1 VNSVDFSIPTLGPCK
16 IPSPIHLSREKGDF
30 ISDYVL
36 DSQRVAYQIDVDLSQ
51 SSPSQSPDLLEVA
64 GPRERVYFD
73 PAKVCAAIVTCGGLC
88 PGLNDVIRS
97 IVLCLWHRHGVRRVL
112 GIQYGYRGFLEEFGF
127 QPIDLTL
134 DHVRDIH
141 KQGGT
146 ILGSSRGY
154 GDRTADIVDY
164 LEANGINQLFVIGGD
179 GTQKGALAI
188 SQEVIRRGHKIA
200 VVGVPKTIDND
211 LSFVQR
217 SFGFETSVSM
227 AVDAVYGAHTEAIGA
242 YNGVGLVKLMGRE
255 SGFIAAQTTL
265 ACNDVN
271 FVLIPE
277 VPFSLGGEN
286 GFLYHLERRLRHRH
300 HAVIVVA
307 EGAGQNL
314 MENAQQGEDESGNKT
329 LGDVGV
335 YLKNRISQHFAS
347 RSMEVGVKY
356 IDPSYMIRSAP
367 ANANDS
373 VYCTRLGAHA
383 VHAAMSGRLGLI
395 VSLMHDRFVHVP
407 IKMAVSERN
416 AIDPEG
422 TLWRD
427 VVEATGQPGIMSS

>member
-1 VNSVDFSIPTLGPCK
+1 VNSFDFSIPTLGPCR
-16 IPSPIHLSREKGDF
+16 IPSPIHLSTEKGDF
-30 ISDYVL
+30 ISDYVT
-36 DSQRVAYQIDVDLSQ
+36 DSQRVIYQVDVDLSQ
-51 SSPSQSPDLLEVA
+51 SSHTPDFLEVA
-64 GPRERVYFD
+64 GPRERIYFD
-73 PAKVCAAIVTCGGLC
+73 PTQVRAAIVTCGGLC

-97 IVLCLWHRHGVRRVL
+97 IVLCLWHRHGVKHIS
-112 GIQYGYRGFLEEFGF
+112 GIQYGYRGFLTEFGF
-127 QPIDLTL
+127 EPIHITL

-146 ILGSSRGY
+146 FLGSSRGY
-154 GDRTADIVDY
+154 GDRTADIVDT
-164 LEANGINQLFVIGGD
+164 LEARGINQLFVIGGD
-179 GTQKGALAI
+179 GTQRGALAI
-188 SQEVIRRGHKIA
+188 SREVTKRGCKIA
-200 VVGVPKTIDND
+200 VVGIPKTIDND

-217 SFGFETSVSM
+217 SFGFETSVSK
-227 AVDAVYGAHTEAIGA
+227 AVEAVYGAHTEAIGA
-242 YNGVGLVKLMGRE
+242 FNGIGLVKLMGRQ
-255 SGFIAAQTTL
+255 SGFIAAQATL

-271 FVLIPE
+271 FVLVPE
-277 VPFSLGGEN
+277 VPFCLGGEK
-286 GFLYHLERRLRHRH
+286 GFLSCLEKRLNHRH

-307 EGAGQNL
+307 EGVGQNL
-314 MENAQQGEDESGNKT
+314 MDDAQQGEDESGNKA

-335 YLKNRISQHFAS
+335 YLKNRISEHFES
-347 RSMEVGVKY
+347 KSMEVSVKY

-383 VHAAMSGRLGLI
+383 VHAAMSGRSGMI
-395 VSLMHDRFVHVP
+395 ISLMHDRFVHIP

-427 VVEATGQPGIMSS
+427 VIEATGQPAIMSG